1 VSAKGLTSRLT
12 LAQAAACIQVRGVSA
27 YSSLEALL
35 HDAFWAEEGEPA
47 ELALLDEVL
56 REHPGPS
63 LEIGCG
69 SGRLLLPLLQKGHDV
84 EGLELSAEM
93 LAMCRA
99 AAEDLSL
106 EPVLHE
112 GDMAV
117 FDSGK
122 RYASILLPAFTL
134 QLADDPAAAL
144 AHFHTL
150 LAPEGVIYLSVF
162 IPFAELHKELP
173 EGEWYEDHRIP
184 WAEGR
189 TAVIETKH
197 RLNRKER
204 ILDREHRYRLLD
216 ADGGIEM
223 EHVSQQTLRWFTA
236 RQLQGLLAK
245 AKFEPLHALADFDP
259 EIPVDE
265 EAQIITVVARK

>member
-1 VSAKGLTSRLT
+1 M
-12 LAQAAACIQVRGVSA
+12 SA
-27 YSSLEALL
+27 YTSLEALL

-56 REHPGPS
+56 REHPGPA
-63 LEIGCG
+63 LEVGCG

-84 EGLELSAEM
+84 EGLELSPDM
-93 LAMCRA
+93 LAMCRT

-112 GDMAV
+112 GDMIS

-122 RYASILLPAFTL
+122 RYQSLLLPAFTL

-150 LAPEGVIYLSVF
+150 LAPGGVIYLSVF

-184 WAEGR
+184 WAGGR
-189 TAVIETKH
+189 SAVIDTRH
-197 RLNRKER
+197 QLNRKNR
-204 ILDREHRYRLLD
+204 ILDREHRYRLLEP
-216 ADGGIEM
+216 DGSIAA
-223 EHVSQQTLRWFTA
+223 EHISRQTLRWFTA
-236 RQLQGLLAK
+236 RQLRGMLGK
-245 AKFEPLHALADFDP
+245 ANFEPIHAIADFDP
-259 EIPVDE
+259 EVPVDD
-265 EAQIITVVARK
+265 EAQVITVVART